1 MSVIST
7 SVISMSSMIAM
18 TTRSLSRRFVALTA
32 TVLVAG
38 GCTRAADGA
47 DQPPAVRI
55 QTASDSSLIS
65 APHVD
70 QIPLVAVTPRDVAD
84 ELHATGVVGPDI
96 TRTVPVNALGGGRV
110 VAVRAKLGESVRK
123 GQPLVVISSPD
134 AGAAASDYQKFAASA
149 ALAQKQLERARIL
162 FEHGTIAKK
171 DLETAE
177 DAAQKAAVDLR
188 TSAERVRMLG
198 GSVEHPSPFIELSS
212 PITGTII
219 EQNVTAASGLKSP
232 DNAPNLFTVADLSRV
247 WVMCDV
253 YENDLGRVKL
263 GTLARVQLTAY
274 PDRTFTGRVGDI
286 GKLLDPTTR
295 AAHVRVELANPTG
308 LMRQGMFAKITLV
321 SPQRTRRLV
330 VPTSA
335 VLRLHDADWVF
346 VKRDARSFRRTRVD
360 GGRVTPD
367 GQQEVRG
374 EIAEGD
380 LVVRNALQFSRTTEQ

>member
-1 MSVIST
+1 MSR
-7 SVISMSSMIAM
+7 ISMTSHPFFQP
-18 TTRSLSRRFVALTA
+18 LVALATA
-32 TVLVAG
+32 ALVAT
-38 GCTRAADGA
+38 GCTRGASAAE

-55 QTASDSSLIS
+55 QTASDSSLA
-65 APHVD
+65 APPHPE
-70 QIPLVAVTPRDVAD
+70 QIPLVAVTPRDIAD

-110 VAVRAKLGESVRK
+110 VAIRAKLGDSVRK

-134 AGAAASDYQKFAASA
+134 AGAAASDYQKFAGSA
-149 ALAQKQLERARIL
+149 ALARKQLERARIL

-177 DAAQKAAVDLR
+177 DADQKAAVDLR

-198 GSVEHPSPFIELSS
+198 GSIEHPGTIIELAA

-219 EQNVTAASGLKSP
+219 EQNVTASSGVKSP
-232 DNAPNLFTVADLSRV
+232 DNAPNLFTIADLSRV

-253 YENDLGRVKL
+253 YENDLGRVRQ
-263 GTLARVQLTAY
+263 GALARVQLNAY
-274 PDRTFTGRVGDI
+274 RDRTFTGRVGDI

-295 AAHVRVELANPTG
+295 ATHVRVELENRDG
-308 LMRQGMFAKITLV
+308 LMRPGMFANVTLI
-321 SPQRTRRLV
+321 SPRRVRRLV

-346 VKRDARSFRRTRVD
+346 VKRDARTFRRVRVD
-360 GGRVTPD
+360 GVATTAD

-374 EIAEGD
+374 EITEGD